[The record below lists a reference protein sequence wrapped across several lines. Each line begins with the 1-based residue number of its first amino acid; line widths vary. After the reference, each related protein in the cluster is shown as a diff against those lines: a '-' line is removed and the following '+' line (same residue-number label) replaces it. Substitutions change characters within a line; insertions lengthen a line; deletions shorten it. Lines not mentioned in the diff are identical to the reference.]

1 MADVLSRFSFAT
13 AAEKQLKQRKNCKK
27 HCFLVVGLEKA
38 VFREGNCEGN
48 RKLQVDSAKHFARA
62 IPHRN

>member
-1 MADVLSRFSFAT
+1 MAGVLCRFSFAN
-13 AAEKQLKQRKNCKK
+13 AAEKLFKQRRHRKK

-48 RKLQVDSAKHFARA
+48 RKLQVDLAKHFARA